1 MNKERLKGIVI
12 GAFAAAL
19 AMGLSVT
26 ALAASRNISV
36 SDGIR
41 VVMNGQV
48 FQPKDAK
55 GNAAPLFTYNGT
67 VYAPIRALCKAAG
80 MTVDYD
86 AATKTASVTTGAS
99 STAPSTPAGSY
110 ITEQSAK
117 DAALKHAG
125 VSASKATFLKAKLER
140 DDGRM
145 VYDVEFY
152 SGQTEYD
159 YEIDALTGAV
169 LSFDHDFEGA
179 VPAQTQPAGVSITA
193 EQAKS
198 IAQKRAS
205 GATVVKCE
213 LDYDDGVAVY
223 EIELRSGRT
232 EYECEINA
240 ATGDVLKWEVDYD

>member
-12 GAFAAAL
+12 GVFATAL

-41 VVMNGQV
+41 VVLNGQV
-48 FQPKDAK
+48 FQPRDAK
-55 GNAAPLFTYNGT
+55 GNAVELFAYNGT
-67 VYAPIRALCKAAG
+67 VYAPIRALCEAAG
-80 MTVDYD
+80 MTVSYD
-86 AATKTASVTTGAS
+86 AATKTASVTTGSAGS
-99 STAPSTPAGSY
+99 APSSSDSY

-125 VSASKATFLKAKLER
+125 VSASQSTFLKAKLER

-159 YEIDALTGAV
+159 YKIDALTGAI
-169 LSFDHDFEGA
+169 LSYDHDYEGVA
-179 VPAQTQPAGVSITA
+179 PAQPSGVSITA

-213 LDYDDGVAVY
+213 LDYDNGVAVY

-240 ATGDVLKWEVDYD
+240 STGDILKWEADYD